1 MNTTRNIRIATG
13 VKKIELGNENF
24 AMLQIREILKSH
36 RDSLINSL
44 TTDLATY
51 INYKFRTPAT
61 KDQLLQI
68 KDKLSALKNSDVS
81 LLRYSEIIGEILAN
95 ESTYVKSEPFYHEIN
110 EIIGEELNPT
120 QLTLVK

>member
-1 MNTTRNIRIATG
+1 MNATRNIRIATG

-24 AMLQIREILKSH
+24 AMLQIREILKTH
-36 RDSLINSL
+36 RDALINSL

>member
-36 RDSLINSL
+36 RDALISSL

-61 KDQLLQI
+61 KDQLQQI

-81 LLRYSEIIGEILAN
+81 LLRYNEIIGEILAN

-120 QLTLVK
+120 QLTLVR

>member
-1 MNTTRNIRIATG
+1 MNATRNIRIATG

-36 RDSLINSL
+36 RDALINSL

-61 KDQLLQI
+61 KDQLHQI

-81 LLRYSEIIGEILAN
+81 LLRYSEVIGEILAN